1 MFVILIL
8 TDFSIVENFRSL
20 VVLLSLGNEINVL
33 KIGDREGQGDELLVQ
48 NRRTF
53 PRGLNERTPINNE
66 GLQT

>member
-20 VVLLSLGNEINVL
+20 VVLLSLANEINVL
-33 KIGDREGQGDELLVQ
+33 KIGDREVQGDELLVQ

-53 PRGLNERTPINNE
+53 PRGLNECIPRK
-66 GLQT
+66 Q

>member
-8 TDFSIVENFRSL
+8 ADISVVENFRSL
-20 VVLLSLGNEINVL
+20 VVLLSLANEINVL

-53 PRGLNERTPINNE
+53 PRGLNERTPRK
-66 GLQT
+66 Q